1 MMENTLAKSNLE
13 GQIRALNQEL
23 SSISQTNLKSQIDR
37 KKLIQNEQLDKALR
51 RDKDD
56 LNCRLKKDHEFSEEC
71 LKVSQIEL

>member
-37 KKLIQNEQLDKALR
+37 KKLIQNEQLEKALR
-51 RDKDD
+51 RDKDY
-56 LNCRLKKDHEFSEEC
+56 LNFRLKKDHEFSEEC